1 MTTLRVSVIGAG
13 IAGLWQAYT
22 LAFRGHAVHL
32 SDRAKN
38 PFGKAASA
46 YAGAMLAPFCEREA
60 APPIVQDLGLRSLD
74 IWRATFPG
82 VVSNGTLVVAHR
94 EDESELIR
102 FSRLTEGYRSLD
114 ADEVATLEPD
124 LAQRF
129 QRGLFYAEEA
139 HVEPAAAAGFLLRA
153 IRRLGAR
160 ISFDHDC
167 RQDEADA
174 DYVIDCRG
182 MGASE
187 EIARLRGVRGERLV
201 VQNPLISLRRP
212 VRLLHPRA
220 PLYVVPWEMG
230 TYMIGATVIESD
242 EQGPVTLRSAMDLL
256 ATAYTLH
263 PAFGDARIVAI
274 DAGVRPAFPDNVPGI
289 IARGR
294 RIVVNGLYRHGFLLA
309 PALAEIVA
317 DHIVGGSTLSPLIS
331 EE

>member
-114 ADEVATLEPD
+114 ADEVAALEPD